1 MKKGRK
7 RKRGRRKVYCRELLP
22 HLRFLS
28 GRVSSPSMQVISREK
43 ERGCKGVGRGVGGR
57 REGEWSGI
65 QLQTQHTVS
74 GTAITLLLSVCY

>member
-1 MKKGRK
+1 MSSRVRRRRKRRKMKKGRK

-43 ERGCKGVGRGVGGR
+43 ERGCKGVG
-57 REGEWSGI
+57 
-65 QLQTQHTVS
+65 
-74 GTAITLLLSVCY
+74 